1 MYVVNGKYMNELKIQ
16 RNLSIFF
23 FCLHFFLPSFL
34 QNTYFIN
41 LALPDGQNSHTFW
54 DLLLIS
60 FEVCLLREYLKNELM
75 IIIMMKILL

>member
-1 MYVVNGKYMNELKIQ
+1 MNLKYKEISLF
-16 RNLSIFF
+16 FF